1 MQGTQN
7 LKSQQNDI
15 TFVFKRTTDYQRE
28 QSHRILL
35 WWIGLMIFF
44 FLLHNTLKIFADLIP
59 GFSCSGRT
67 LTGKLSASAC
77 S

>member
-7 LKSQQNDI
+7 LESQQTDI
-15 TFVFKRTTDYQRE
+15 TSVFKRTTDYQGE
-28 QSHRILL
+28 PQNHTVADCFYYD
-35 WWIGLMIFF
+35 FF
-44 FLLHNTLKIFADLIP
+44 FLLHNTLKIFADLVS

-67 LTGKLSASAC
+67 LIGKMRANAC